1 MSDVKDDGS
10 FEVNQKYFDYSKDF
24 KMINSKFVNLFGKGS
39 RDILNE
45 NIEQFYM
52 DVAASIQK
60 GNRICHVKD
69 LLCFTKRI

>member
-1 MSDVKDDGS
+1 MV
-10 FEVNQKYFDYSKDF
+10 
-24 KMINSKFVNLFGKGS
+24 NSKFVNLFGKGS

-60 GNRICHVKD
+60 VMNLS
-69 LLCFTKRI
+69 LLGPFSFTKRI